1 MSQQGYGTIVFVK
14 KATKFRRR
22 KADRPQEIVEAAADV
37 FAEKGFAASKLDD
50 IAARAG
56 VTKGTLYLYFDTKEA
71 LFEAVV
77 KTFASSAVKDFC
89 EFVDAFKGSFADLL
103 PHLPAAAIERIGKS
117 RIPAVAKM
125 VIGEARNFPNLAR
138 IWRSEVFL
146 PLLTAMSNRVRV
158 AQKAGEVAAGPPE
171 IYAISVTSPVILVL
185 LAREV
190 FGVGLVPI
198 SMLTDLANIHGRT
211 LSEGMLLQKPSASL
225 SPVKKLTSRK
235 V

>member
-1 MSQQGYGTIVFVK
+1 VG

-22 KADRPQEIVEAAADV
+22 KADRPQEIIEAAADV
-37 FAEKGFAASKLDD
+37 FAEKGFAASRLDE

-89 EFVDAFKGSFADLL
+89 EFIESFEGSFADLL
-103 PHLPAAAIERIGKS
+103 PHLPGAAIERIGKS

-138 IWRSEVFL
+138 IWRIEVFL
-146 PLLTAMSNRVRV
+146 PLLTAISNRVSV
-158 AQKAGEVAAGPPE
+158 AQKAGEVATGPPE
-171 IYAISVTSPVILVL
+171 VYAISVTSPVILVL

-190 FGVGLVPI
+190 FGAGFPPMSI
-198 SMLTDLANIHGRT
+198 LTDLANIHGRT
-211 LSEGMLLQKPSASL
+211 LCEGMLLQKPSASL
-225 SPVKKLTSRK
+225 SSAKKPPSRK